1 MSTSSN
7 ALMARSPVGDAL
19 PKIVDVIDA
28 PVYLRERDLEDLS
41 RDFSGRLL
49 REGEIEG
56 GVALALVVG
65 GDR

>member
-7 ALMARSPVGDAL
+7 ALIG
-19 PKIVDVIDA
+19 IVTGRRRPPEIIDVIDE
-28 PVYLRERDLEDLS
+28 PVYLRERDLEDPS